1 MTFENMNE
9 RVKAP
14 CGRDYRGPL
23 ARYSYR
29 PPFYHFLPL
38 FARASANLETA
49 AINAHIIMH

>member
-14 CGRDYRGPL
+14 CGRD
-23 ARYSYR
+23 YSYR